1 MVFSAGDS
9 SGNIGEYEQN
19 IWRMGLAGFLTV
31 LDTYY
36 DDNGT
41 GSYSYP
47 EGQDDAADFLQIMIL
62 DNGIDSIL
70 FQLDMANITDATR
83 ILFQICTDIEG
94 MYYEPPL
101 LNIEITTP
109 EWNGSGV
116 QICLADPNSPNFEP
130 EIHNRLIIARA
141 PVEFGIP
148 LQVSTDGNTFTFLI
162 AVSDL
167 EAVMGSYN
175 REWYYGAWSFL
186 EGPPGTFGHSW
197 EVDAEHGGVAGIQ
210 DPDVFDIMFVD
221 NRELQKRMLSN
232 YSLNRTCTMDNTG
245 RGFRAILP
253 DEIGPNIG
261 NSGPV
266 LSILTQGAP
275 TIDST
280 QTIVGTVETTS
291 PITVTLHRQ
300 VNGNVSNYTIPA
312 VSDTFEWNLILL
324 EGANTIWASAVAN
337 GDTGVSPAT
346 IFELEVNHSPNPV
359 IEVSFANDI
368 FTLDATSSSDPDN
381 QALFYLWVED
391 ENNPDI
397 INLSNPTS
405 ATVSFPCP
413 DIMGEYYFNLYATDP
428 DSNVSYARSFV
439 TIYPD
444 SVHIFD
450 ENESA
455 QWVQNALVYEI
466 FVRSYSPSHQLSA
479 ITEDMQRIHNWG
491 YNAIW
496 LMPIFPGPSDHGY
509 AITDY
514 YGIEEDYG
522 TPEDFAELVES
533 AHSYGIKVIL
543 DLVINHTSIEH
554 PFMQDAMDFDI
565 YSHYYDYYDRDAN
578 GNYTYY
584 YDWLSLP
591 NLNYDNPEVWDYFIE
606 VSKYWVEEFDVDGYR
621 CDVAWGPQTRNPAFW
636 VEWREELKKI
646 KPEIFLLAEATCT
659 DFTYFDH
666 RFDSAMDWNL
676 HHEAPTNFSNMF
688 PGPPNLNQLH
698 DAITN
703 YGYPYPQYHYPF
715 RFLENHDEERYIA
728 YNTANQTKLAAT
740 LLLTIPGIPMIY
752 AGQEIG
758 TTTQRGQITWGSD
771 PYDVADHYWKLTH
784 IRTMFPALRTAG
796 IQRLNNT
803 QYSTVYS
810 FGRYQTGAVP
820 VISVMNFT
828 SWSQVVTITVPVT
841 EWGIEPTQTYC
852 LNEMLGNT
860 HAWLTGAQLT
870 TITTSLGN
878 LQSLVYVISDSVIT
892 LEVEAISS
900 PTTYTYR
907 LSQNYPN
914 PFNQECEFNFELP
927 FNSKV
932 NITIYNI
939 LGQKV
944 KTLSDDFWT
953 VGIHSIKWDGRNE
966 SGDALSSGMY
976 FYRMQAGDFLK
987 TQKMVLLR

>member
-1 MVFSAGDS
+1 
-9 SGNIGEYEQN
+9 
-19 IWRMGLAGFLTV
+19 
-31 LDTYY
+31 
-36 DDNGT
+36 
-41 GSYSYP
+41 
-47 EGQDDAADFLQIMIL
+47 
-62 DNGIDSIL
+62 
-70 FQLDMANITDATR
+70 
-83 ILFQICTDIEG
+83 
-94 MYYEPPL
+94 
-101 LNIEITTP
+101 
-109 EWNGSGV
+109 
-116 QICLADPNSPNFEP
+116 
-130 EIHNRLIIARA
+130 
-141 PVEFGIP
+141 
-148 LQVSTDGNTFTFLI
+148 
-162 AVSDL
+162 
-167 EAVMGSYN
+167 
-175 REWYYGAWSFL
+175 
-186 EGPPGTFGHSW
+186 
-197 EVDAEHGGVAGIQ
+197 
-210 DPDVFDIMFVD
+210 
-221 NRELQKRMLSN
+221 
-232 YSLNRTCTMDNTG
+232 
-245 RGFRAILP
+245 
-253 DEIGPNIG
+253 
-261 NSGPV
+261 
-266 LSILTQGAP
+266 
-275 TIDST
+275 
-280 QTIVGTVETTS
+280 
-291 PITVTLHRQ
+291 
-300 VNGNVSNYTIPA
+300 
-312 VSDTFEWNLILL
+312 
-324 EGANTIWASAVAN
+324 
-337 GDTGVSPAT
+337 
-346 IFELEVNHSPNPV
+346 
-359 IEVSFANDI
+359 
-368 FTLDATSSSDPDN
+368 
-381 QALFYLWVED
+381 
-391 ENNPDI
+391 
-397 INLSNPTS
+397 
-405 ATVSFPCP
+405 
-413 DIMGEYYFNLYATDP
+413 
-428 DSNVSYARSFV
+428 
-439 TIYPD
+439 
-444 SVHIFD
+444 
-450 ENESA
+450 
-455 QWVQNALVYEI
+455 
-466 FVRSYSPSHQLSA
+466 
-479 ITEDMQRIHNWG
+479 
-491 YNAIW
+491 
-496 LMPIFPGPSDHGY
+496 
-509 AITDY
+509 
-514 YGIEEDYG
+514 
-522 TPEDFAELVES
+522 
-533 AHSYGIKVIL
+533 
-543 DLVINHTSIEH
+543 
-554 PFMQDAMDFDI
+554 
-565 YSHYYDYYDRDAN
+565 
-578 GNYTYY
+578 
-584 YDWLSLP
+584 
-591 NLNYDNPEVWDYFIE
+591 
-606 VSKYWVEEFDVDGYR
+606 
-621 CDVAWGPQTRNPAFW
+621 
-636 VEWREELKKI
+636 
-646 KPEIFLLAEATCT
+646 
-659 DFTYFDH
+659 
-666 RFDSAMDWNL
+666 MDWNL